1 MGQHL
6 NTAPVTT
13 GIRQRDDYG
22 AAAGRISPACSTISP
37 LIKSSFYRTSRSFPV
52 VQPRK
57 VGTMGRLN
65 HVA

>member
-1 MGQHL
+1 MGQHF
-6 NTAPVTT
+6 NFAPVAT

-22 AAAGRISPACSTISP
+22 AVTAVFSPVCSTTSP
-37 LIKSSFYRTSRSFPV
+37 LESIYRNSRSFPV

>member
-1 MGQHL
+1 MGQHF
-6 NTAPVTT
+6 NSTPVTT

-22 AAAGRISPACSTISP
+22 AAAGRFSPACSTIFPSES
-37 LIKSSFYRTSRSFPV
+37 IYRNSRSFPV

-57 VGTMGRLN
+57 VVTMGRLN